1 MAVTVY
7 LKNGSPVRVGTAV
20 SINRGSFL
28 PAPPEGAYV
37 GESVELQDDQQRV
50 IASFLLSEIAGYV
63 IGTEASLED
72 IAAAARATASSVV
85 GAARRRGA
93 AQPSSD

>member
-7 LKNGSPVRVGTAV
+7 LKNGSPVRVGAAV

-28 PAPPEGAYV
+28 PAPSGGADV
-37 GESVELQDDQQRV
+37 GESLELQDDQQRV
-50 IASFLLSEIAGYV
+50 IASFLLSEISGYV
-63 IGTEASLED
+63 TGTEASLED
-72 IAAAARATASSVV
+72 FAAAARATASSVV

-93 AQPSSD
+93 TQPSSD